1 MVPPITYRT
10 ERLLKRTAARRRP
23 ESRNQWQA
31 RDKKSTY
38 ERRHRSGKYAR
49 GMSQAHDNMKHRER
63 DFARWLDWV
72 ASEKKRDEG
81 WSTEET
87 IGHSSIDRSTWYRWK
102 KISRPGWMPKPATL
116 DEFCS
121 SLNLDPTVPY
131 RILGWGRPS
140 SPRPAPTPPSQPDL
154 DLIIRRI
161 ELRLK
166 QDPPTKERRALELR
180 LVRARRARDAKK
192 LADELEAE
200 IREELGREETQ
211 EHP

>member
-1 MVPPITYRT
+1 
-10 ERLLKRTAARRRP
+10 
-23 ESRNQWQA
+23 
-31 RDKKSTY
+31 
-38 ERRHRSGKYAR
+38 
-49 GMSQAHDNMKHRER
+49 
-63 DFARWLDWV
+63 
-72 ASEKKRDEG
+72 
-81 WSTEET
+81 
-87 IGHSSIDRSTWYRWK
+87 
-102 KISRPGWMPKPATL
+102 MPKPATL
-116 DEFCS
+116 DDFCS

-161 ELRLK
+161 ELRLQ
-166 QDPPTKERRALELR
+166 QDPPDKERRELELR
-180 LVRARRARDAKK
+180 LVRARRARDAKR